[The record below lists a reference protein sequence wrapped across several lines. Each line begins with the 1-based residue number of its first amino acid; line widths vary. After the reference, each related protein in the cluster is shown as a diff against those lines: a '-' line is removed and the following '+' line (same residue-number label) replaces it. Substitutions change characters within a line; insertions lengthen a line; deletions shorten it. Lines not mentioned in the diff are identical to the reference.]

1 MEYNI
6 KTQKRNCT
14 VCNKEFQKP
23 YSCSRR
29 EWETRRKTCSPD
41 CRQKYWIGKPNA
53 RKKVGSK
60 NSVPAWNK
68 GLKMPPLSIEQKE
81 KLSRIAKEKGF
92 GKWMLGK
99 PTPDALRKKRSEYNK
114 KRVADGIHNFYID
127 GRTPENKR
135 IRHSIEYRDWR
146 VAVFKRDDYT
156 CQECGSRGV
165 TLHADHIKP
174 FAYFPELRLVIENG
188 RTLCVPCHQKT
199 DTYKGKAINHKPL
212 EVNI

>member
-1 MEYNI
+1 MN
-6 KTQKRNCT
+6 
-14 VCNKEFQKP
+14 
-23 YSCSRR
+23 
-29 EWETRRKTCSPD
+29 
-41 CRQKYWIGKPNA
+41 KYWIGKPNG
-53 RKKVGSK
+53 RKKQGSK

-68 GLKMPPLSIEQKE
+68 GIPMSEEQKQIISG
-81 KLSRIAKEKGF
+81 KLKVIAKEKGF

-99 PTPDALRKKRSEYNK
+99 PTPDALRKKRSEYMK
-114 KRVADGIHNFYID
+114 ARVAKGVHNFYID
-127 GRTPENKR
+127 GRTPENNR

-146 VAVFKRDDYT
+146 IAVFTRDNYT

-199 DTYKGKAINHKPL
+199 DTYKGKALKYK
-212 EVNI
+212 VKTT